1 MSDSLTTKLIRSL
14 VDQGDGLRLSPYF
27 KLTDQCSVC
36 LGDVCEDPPKGE
48 EYYLVH
54 LVPDKL
60 HKYCKLYDCDHTAE
74 ALDTLLQELK
84 TEWA

>member
-1 MSDSLTTKLIRSL
+1 MSDSLTTDLIRSL

-27 KLTDQCSVC
+27 NLTDRCSVC
-36 LGDVCEDPPKGE
+36 LGDVCEDPPKGD

-54 LVPDKL
+54 LVPKEL
-60 HKYCKLYDCDHTAE
+60 HKSCKLYDCDHTPA
-74 ALDTLLQELK
+74 ALDALLQELK

>member
-1 MSDSLTTKLIRSL
+1 MQELRNRLQVQGKVAGESVPRSRCGMEPEGGYMSISLTTDLIRGL

-48 EYYLVH
+48 EY
-54 LVPDKL
+54 
-60 HKYCKLYDCDHTAE
+60 
-74 ALDTLLQELK
+74 
-84 TEWA
+84 

>member
-1 MSDSLTTKLIRSL
+1 MSDSLTTDLIRSL

-27 KLTDQCSVC
+27 QVR
-36 LGDVCEDPPKGE
+36 DVCEDPPKGD

-54 LVPDKL
+54 LVPNEL
-60 HKYCKLYDCDHTAE
+60 HKSCKLYDCDHTPE
-74 ALDTLLQELK
+74 ALDALLQALK